1 MPLARR
7 AVDTL
12 DGMGETTGSRAAPT
26 PGPVRVVFDRHLDVV
41 VASPLATTLSAAF
54 SVGNNLARSMF
65 LNPESQ
71 TVLEEWEQSA
81 GHLVTTL
88 RANVRRFGK
97 DPRFDDLVG
106 ELGALSPRFVEHW
119 AGAETAA
126 PATDIVHFFHPMT
139 GTQAYACR
147 LEPDGGERVEMRWSP
162 ADGPCR
168 TALHA
173 LWVRTRQ
180 LEERRRVSAR

>member
-1 MPLARR
+1 
-7 AVDTL
+7 
-12 DGMGETTGSRAAPT
+12 MGDETTGSRSAPT

-41 VASPLATTLSAAF
+41 FASPLATALSAAF
-54 SVGNNLARSMF
+54 SVGNNLARSLF
-65 LNPESQ
+65 LNPEFR

-81 GHLVTTL
+81 SHLATML
-88 RANVRRFGK
+88 RSNIRRFGK

-106 ELGALSPRFVEHW
+106 ELGALSPPFVEHW
-119 AGAETAA
+119 AGTEVA
-126 PATDIVHFFHPMT
+126 PRATDIVHFFHPMT
-139 GTQAYACR
+139 GTQAYVCR
-147 LEPDGGERVEMRWSP
+147 LEPDGDERVEMRWSP

-180 LEERRRVSAR
+180 LEETRRVSAR